1 MLNFT
6 IGMKMQAITIKTYL
20 NDEIENPSIVEIS
33 LTKLNLKLNLYE
45 MKTVVKLSL
54 LSIDLNDNILKYKM
68 SSLDKTLGTERSSEK

>member
-68 SSLDKTLGTERSSEK
+68 SSLDKTLGT